1 MVSSTAPPAS
11 KARRR
16 PVQSVIGPTEIE
28 GRWGVRAGW
37 LYCGRME
44 NHPETEEEIQEE
56 MRELGIDNDATGAP
70 DVMMS
75 GNVVRVVAAVLVLLM
90 LAGAL
95 LLVF

>member
-1 MVSSTAPPAS
+1 
-11 KARRR
+11 
-16 PVQSVIGPTEIE
+16 
-28 GRWGVRAGW
+28 
-37 LYCGRME
+37 ME
-44 NHPETEEEIQEE
+44 NRPETEEEIQEE
-56 MRELGIDNDATGAP
+56 MRELGIDNDATGSP